1 MSNLQ
6 DIQQLQ
12 VERDVGIEME
22 RFIAETRYINSKNL
36 NDFESNLANKVNLK
50 RMPGRNA
57 SQNYVGHERSGA
69 SRYQQ
74 NNLLNQ
80 ARSQEGP
87 SRAQMY
93 AQQRSSPDK
102 SDAFQL
108 PNIHNANSQSIAD
121 LHAGNNQPHGTLPLV
136 KSARHSQVVS
146 SYKHGVHA
154 ADDVY
159 TGNHTRAAKGLGKML
174 ASQNPG
180 VRSQRK
186 GMTLQNSGSGLGG
199 HLEAYRNSQQLNTTT
214 DPNLPRHPLGP
225 NKHASVSQH

>member
-1 MSNLQ
+1 
-6 DIQQLQ
+6 
-12 VERDVGIEME
+12 ME

-36 NDFESNLANKVNLK
+36 NEFESNLANKVNLK
-50 RMPGRNA
+50 RLAGRNA
-57 SQNYVGHERSGA
+57 SQNFIGNERSGV

-102 SDAFQL
+102 SEAFQL
-108 PNIHNANSQSIAD
+108 PVIHNANSQSIAD
-121 LHAGNNQPHGTLPLV
+121 LHAGSNQPHGTLPLV

-146 SYKHGVHA
+146 SYKKGVHA
-154 ADDVY
+154 ADENVY
-159 TGNHTRAAKGLGKML
+159 QGNQTRAAKGLGKML
-174 ASQNPG
+174 ANPG

-199 HLEAYRNSQQLNTTT
+199 HLEAYRNSQQLNSTT
-214 DPNLPRHPLGP
+214 DPNLPQHPLNA
-225 NKHASVSQH
+225 NKHASLSQH